1 MADKLGIPM
10 VDEHYYNPPGWF
22 INNQDFYDRYDR
34 SKSKVYLGEYAAHLP
49 DRSNNIETAL
59 AEALY
64 LTSVERNA
72 DVVTMTSYAP
82 LLAKEGHTQWNPDLI
97 YFNNTE
103 VKPTVGY
110 YTQLM
115 YGQNTGTEYLP
126 SEVKVNIRRESV
138 RKRIGVSVVRDA
150 HTGDMIV
157 KLVNLLPVAASMEVE
172 LPSLE
177 GMKKTAVKTVLAGD
191 PKDKNARP
199 VESAMEVS
207 EKFAHELP
215 AYSFTVIRI
224 QKELTKK
231 K

>member
-1 MADKLGIPM
+1 M
-10 VDEHYYNPPGWF
+10 
-22 INNQDFYDRYDR
+22 
-34 SKSKVYLGEYAAHLP
+34 
-49 DRSNNIETAL
+49 

-82 LLAKEGHTQWNPDLI
+82 LLAKEGYTQWNPDLI

-110 YTQLM
+110 YTQLL
-115 YGQNTGTEYLP
+115 YGQNAGTEYLA
-126 SEVKVNIRRESV
+126 SDVRVKTRQDAVK
-138 RKRIGVSVVRDA
+138 KRIGVSVVRDE
-150 HTGDMIV
+150 HTGDLIV
-157 KLVNLLPVAASMEVE
+157 KMVNLLPVSAKADIA
-172 LPSLE
+172 LPSLD

-199 VESAMEVS
+199 VESAMEVD
-207 EKFAHELP
+207 EKFVYELP

-224 QKELTKK
+224 QKEIIKK

>member
-1 MADKLGIPM
+1 
-10 VDEHYYNPPGWF
+10 
-22 INNQDFYDRYDR
+22 
-34 SKSKVYLGEYAAHLP
+34 
-49 DRSNNIETAL
+49 
-59 AEALY
+59 
-64 LTSVERNA
+64 
-72 DVVTMTSYAP
+72 
-82 LLAKEGHTQWNPDLI
+82 
-97 YFNNTE
+97 
-103 VKPTVGY
+103 
-110 YTQLM
+110 
-115 YGQNTGTEYLP
+115 
-126 SEVKVNIRRESV
+126 VKVNIRRESV

-157 KLVNLLPVAASMEVE
+157 KLVNLLPVAARMEVE